1 MTRNKV
7 RAGSVYVFVPVLGDV
22 IDARTDLSKGELV
35 RVVNLPGA
43 PKCNTM
49 GMAHVQRL
57 DGSFAGLVYT
67 NSLQPRREF
76 ERMVA
81 EEERNLE
88 RKAFENA
95 PWK

>member
-1 MTRNKV
+1 MRV
-7 RAGSVYVFVPVLGDV
+7 RAGSVYVFNPVLGDLA
-22 IDARTDLSKGELV
+22 DPRTDLSKGELV

-57 DGSFAGLVYT
+57 DGSFAGLVFT
-67 NSLQPRREF
+67 NSLQPKREF
-76 ERMVA
+76 ERQVA
-81 EEERNLE
+81 EAERELE
-88 RKAFENA
+88 RKRFEAA